1 MFCFFYLSKKTKLQ
15 ALGFTCFLQGHIHLK
30 NQMKLSEQ
38 SFHDVTSH
46 FLGSHTLLSSWLSN
60 LLSGR
65 LAFDS
70 SPKHASWIHFLF
82 SFCSL
87 SVLGVLELSTLLLL
101 QDAGS
106 RSQPTFLLQI
116 LCSTRCSL
124 KQTLAISAP
133 AAHRLFLHWAYLLE
147 IVFVKASVLDEPFQ
161 TVFLIHLAMIS
172 LSGYTVWCN
181 TLCNI
186 MHFVLSCLSLA
197 RLIPLHCPFYMFV
210 LNWSSKVYI
219 KIQNYVEEPH
229 KSTHTTIW
237 KHEK

>member
-124 KQTLAISAP
+124 KQTLAICTSYP
-133 AAHRLFLHWAYLLE
+133 P
-147 IVFVKASVLDEPFQ
+147 FVS
-161 TVFLIHLAMIS
+161 S
-172 LSGYTVWCN
+172 LS
-181 TLCNI
+181 L
-186 MHFVLSCLSLA
+186 FVGNCVCQGQCVRWTFSNSFPYSFGHDLVKW
-197 RLIPLHCPFYMFV
+197 LHCVM
-210 LNWSSKVYI
+210 
-219 KIQNYVEEPH
+219 
-229 KSTHTTIW
+229 
-237 KHEK
+237 